1 LGSFKHLTRLNK
13 RSYNTRKAFLYFL
26 SKAQRRDARRG
37 AYTMT
42 EHIPVIVGAA
52 RTPTGKFLGGL
63 ASFTAPQ
70 LGAIAIKEVVSRAG
84 IDPEAIDEV
93 IMGNVVS
100 AGLGQAPARQA
111 ALQSGL
117 PVDIPAVTVNKVC
130 GSGLKAVMLAAQA
143 IRAGDA
149 QAFVAG
155 GMESMSNAP
164 YLLPKARTGYRM
176 GDGKIVDSV
185 VHDGLW
191 CAFEDIHM
199 GNEAEI
205 IAEKFGVTRE
215 EQDRFSLQSHQ
226 RAAAATSTGRFK
238 DEIVPVEIKQ
248 KKGSFWVEHDEPI
261 RSDSSLEVLAR
272 LMPAFQ
278 QGGTVT
284 AGNAPGLSDGASATI
299 VVEREFARA
308 SGLTELARITG
319 YASAAIEPRYIFAA
333 PTRAVHRL
341 LERTGQKIS
350 DFDLIEVNEA
360 FAAQTLANGKEL
372 DWDWSR
378 VNVNG
383 GAIALGH
390 PIGSSG
396 SRVLTTLIYELRS
409 RGGGRGLA
417 TLCLG
422 GGGAVALSVEV

>member
-1 LGSFKHLTRLNK
+1 MAEPT
-13 RSYNTRKAFLYFL
+13 A
-26 SKAQRRDARRG
+26 
-37 AYTMT
+37 
-42 EHIPVIVGAA
+42 VVVAA
-52 RTPTGKFLGGL
+52 VRTATGKFLGGL
-63 ASFTAPQ
+63 SSFTAPQ
-70 LGAIAIKEVVSRAG
+70 LGAIVIKEAVRRSG
-84 IDPEAIDEV
+84 IEPNTIDEV

-100 AGLGQAPARQA
+100 AGVGQAPARQA
-111 ALQSGL
+111 AIHADL
-117 PVDIPAVTVNKVC
+117 PVDIPAFTVNKVC

-164 YLLPKARTGYRM
+164 YLLTQARTGYRM
-176 GDGKIVDSV
+176 GDAKMIDAV

-191 CAFEDIHM
+191 CAFENIHM
-199 GNEAEI
+199 GSEAEI

-215 EQDRFSLQSHQ
+215 EQDQYSFQSHQ
-226 RAAAATSTGRFK
+226 RAAAATTAGRFK
-238 DEIVPVEIKQ
+238 DEIIPIEVKQ
-248 KKGSFWVEHDEPI
+248 KNGVLVVDTDEPI
-261 RSDSSLEVLAR
+261 RGDTSMDMLAK
-272 LMPAFQ
+272 LMPVFQ

-284 AGNAPGLSDGASATI
+284 AGNAPGLSDGASAT
-299 VVEREFARA
+299 VVTEREFAKA
-308 SGLTELARITG
+308 HGLPVLARITG
-319 YASAAIEPRYIFAA
+319 YASAAITPRYIFAA

-341 LERTGQKIS
+341 LERTGLRIG

-396 SRVLTTLIYELRS
+396 SRVLTTLIYELRR

-422 GGGAVALSVEV
+422 GGGAVAMSVEVS

>member
-1 LGSFKHLTRLNK
+1 M
-13 RSYNTRKAFLYFL
+13 AE
-26 SKAQRRDARRG
+26 
-37 AYTMT
+37 
-42 EHIPVIVGAA
+42 EHIAVIVGAA

-70 LGAIAIKEVVSRAG
+70 LGALVIKEAVRRSG
-84 IDPEAIDEV
+84 IAPDAIDEV

-100 AGLGQAPARQA
+100 AGVGQAPARQA
-111 ALQSGL
+111 ALHSGL
-117 PVDIPAVTVNKVC
+117 PVDIPAFTVNKVC

-143 IRAGDA
+143 IRAGDE

-164 YLLPKARTGYRM
+164 YLLTKARTGYRM
-176 GDGKIVDSV
+176 GNGEIVDAV

-191 CAFEDIHM
+191 CAFENIHM

-215 EQDRFSLQSHQ
+215 EQDRFSLRSHQ
-226 RAAAATSTGRFK
+226 KAAEATAAGRFK
-238 DEIVPVEIKQ
+238 EEIVPVEVKQ
-248 KKGSFWVEHDEPI
+248 KKGTVVVENDEPI
-261 RSDSSLEVLAR
+261 RGDSTMDTLTK

-278 QGGTVT
+278 EGGTVT
-284 AGNAPGLSDGASATI
+284 AGNAPGLSDGASAT
-299 VVEREFARA
+299 VVVDRDFAKA
-308 SGLTELARITG
+308 NGLTELARITG
-319 YASAAIEPRYIFAA
+319 YAASAITPRYIFAA
-333 PTRAVHRL
+333 PTIAVKRL
-341 LERTGQKIS
+341 LERTGLRIG

-360 FAAQTLANGKEL
+360 FAAQALANGREL

-396 SRVLTTLIYELRS
+396 SRVLITLIHELRR

-422 GGGAVALSVEV
+422 GGGAVAMSVEV

>member
-1 LGSFKHLTRLNK
+1 MS
-13 RSYNTRKAFLYFL
+13 
-26 SKAQRRDARRG
+26 
-37 AYTMT
+37 
-42 EHIPVIVGAA
+42 EHIPVIAGAV
-52 RTPTGKFLGGL
+52 RTPTGKFLGNL
-63 ASFTAPQ
+63 AGFTAPQ
-70 LGAIAIKEVVSRAG
+70 LGAIVIKEVVRRSG
-84 IDPEAIDEV
+84 IAPNSIDEA

-100 AGLGQAPARQA
+100 AGIGQAPARQA
-111 ALQSGL
+111 AIRAGL
-117 PVDIPAVTVNKVC
+117 PDDLPVFTVNKVC

-164 YLLPKARTGYRM
+164 YLLTKARTGYRM
-176 GDGKIVDSV
+176 GDGELIDAV
-185 VHDGLW
+185 VRDGLW
-191 CAFEDIHM
+191 CAFENIHM
-199 GNEAEI
+199 GGEAEI

-215 EQDRFSLQSHQ
+215 EQDQFSLQSHQ
-226 RAAAATSTGRFK
+226 RAAAATAAGRFK
-238 DEIVPVEIKQ
+238 DEIVPIEIKQ
-248 KKGSFWVEHDEPI
+248 KAGVVVVDTDEPI
-261 RSDSSLEVLAR
+261 RADSSLAALAK
-272 LMPAFQ
+272 LKPAFKE
-278 QGGTVT
+278 GGTVT
-284 AGNAPGLSDGASATI
+284 AGNAPGLSDGASAT
-299 VVEREFARA
+299 VVVDQDFAKA
-308 SGLTELARITG
+308 NGLTVLARVTG
-319 YASAAIEPRYIFAA
+319 YASAAITPRYIFAA
-333 PTRAVHRL
+333 PTRAVNRL
-341 LERTGQKIS
+341 LERTGLRLA

-396 SRVLTTLIYELRS
+396 SRVLTTLIYELRR

-422 GGGAVALSVEV
+422 GGGAVAMSIEV

>member
-1 LGSFKHLTRLNK
+1 MSER
-13 RSYNTRKAFLYFL
+13 
-26 SKAQRRDARRG
+26 
-37 AYTMT
+37 
-42 EHIPVIVGAA
+42 IPVVVGAV

-63 ASFTAPQ
+63 ASFSAPQ
-70 LGAIAIKEVVSRAG
+70 LGALVIKEAVRRAG
-84 IDPEAIDEV
+84 IDPTSIDEV

-100 AGLGQAPARQA
+100 AGIGQAPARQA
-111 ALQSGL
+111 AVHSGL
-117 PVDIPAVTVNKVC
+117 PVDIPAFTVNKVC

-176 GDGKIVDSV
+176 GDGKIIDSV
-185 VHDGLW
+185 VRDGLW

-205 IAEKFGVTRE
+205 IAEKFGVARE
-215 EQDRFSLQSHQ
+215 QQDQFALQSHQ
-226 RAAAATSTGRFK
+226 KAQAATSAGRFK
-238 DEIVPVEIKQ
+238 DEILAVEVKQ
-248 KKGSFWVEHDEPI
+248 KKGIQIVEADEPI
-261 RSDSSLEVLAR
+261 RGDTSLEALAS
-272 LMPAFQ
+272 LQPAFQ

-284 AGNAPGLSDGASATI
+284 AGNAPGLSDGASAT
-299 VVEREFARA
+299 VVVDQAFAREHA
-308 SGLTELARITG
+308 MTELARITG
-319 YASAAIEPRYIFAA
+319 YASAAIIPKYIFAA
-333 PTRAVHRL
+333 PTIAVRRVL
-341 LERTGQKIS
+341 ARTGLKIG

-360 FAAQTLANGKEL
+360 FAAQALANGKEL

-396 SRVLTTLIYELRS
+396 SRVLTTLIYELRR

-422 GGGAVALSVEV
+422 GGGAVAMSVEV

>member
-1 LGSFKHLTRLNK
+1 
-13 RSYNTRKAFLYFL
+13 
-26 SKAQRRDARRG
+26 
-37 AYTMT
+37 MT

-52 RTPTGKFLGGL
+52 RTPTGKFLGNFAG
-63 ASFTAPQ
+63 FTAPQ
-70 LGAIAIKEVVSRAG
+70 LGAIAIREAVRRSG
-84 IDPEAIDEV
+84 IAAAAIDEV

-100 AGLGQAPARQA
+100 AGVGQAPARQA
-111 ALQSGL
+111 AIHAGL
-117 PVDIPAVTVNKVC
+117 PDDIPAVTINKVC
-130 GSGLKAVMLAAQA
+130 GSGMKAVMLAAQA
-143 IRAGDA
+143 IKAGDA

-164 YLLPKARTGYRM
+164 YLLTKARTGYRM
-176 GDGKIVDSV
+176 GDATLVDSM

-191 CAFEDIHM
+191 CAFECMHM
-199 GNEAEI
+199 GSEAEI
-205 IAEKFGVTRE
+205 IAEKFLVTRE
-215 EQDRFSLQSHQ
+215 EQDRYALQSQQ
-226 RAAAATSTGRFK
+226 RAATATAAGRFK
-238 DEIVPVEIKQ
+238 EEIIPIEVKQ
-248 KKGSFWVEHDEPI
+248 KKGIMVVDTDEPI
-261 RSDSSLEVLAR
+261 RGDTSLEALAK
-272 LMPAFQ
+272 LKPAFQ
-278 QGGTVT
+278 EGGTVT
-284 AGNAPGLSDGASATI
+284 AGNAPGLTDGASAT
-299 VVEREFARA
+299 VVVDADFAKTH
-308 SGLTELARITG
+308 GMTVLARITG
-319 YASAAIEPRYIFAA
+319 YASAAITPRYVFVA

-341 LERTGQKIS
+341 LERTGMKLS

-396 SRVLTTLIYELRS
+396 ARILTTLIYELRR

-422 GGGAVALSVEV
+422 GGGAVAMSIEV

>member
-1 LGSFKHLTRLNK
+1 M
-13 RSYNTRKAFLYFL
+13 AE
-26 SKAQRRDARRG
+26 
-37 AYTMT
+37 

-70 LGAIAIKEVVSRAG
+70 LGARVIKEAVQRAG
-84 IDPEAIDEV
+84 IAHDAIDEV

-100 AGLGQAPARQA
+100 AGVGQAPARQA
-111 ALQSGL
+111 ALHSGL
-117 PVDIPAVTVNKVC
+117 PVDIPAFTVNKVC
-130 GSGLKAVMLAAQA
+130 GSGLKAVMLAAQS
-143 IRAGDA
+143 IRAGDE

-164 YLLPKARTGYRM
+164 YLLAKARTGYRM
-176 GDGKIVDSV
+176 GNGEIIDAV

-191 CAFEDIHM
+191 CAFENIHM
-199 GNEAEI
+199 GREAEI

-226 RAAAATSTGRFK
+226 RAAEATAAGRFK
-238 DEIVPVEIKQ
+238 EEIVPVEVKQ
-248 KKGSFWVEHDEPI
+248 KKGTMVVETDEPI
-261 RSDSSLEVLAR
+261 RGDSTMDTLAK

-278 QGGTVT
+278 EGGTVT
-284 AGNAPGLSDGASATI
+284 AGNAPGLSDGASAA
-299 VVEREFARA
+299 VVVDHAFARTN
-308 SGLTELARITG
+308 GLTELARITG
-319 YASAAIEPRYIFAA
+319 YASAAITPRYIFAA
-333 PTRAVHRL
+333 PTRAVRRL
-341 LERTGQKIS
+341 LERNGMKVG

-360 FAAQTLANGKEL
+360 FAAQALANGREL

-396 SRVLTTLIYELRS
+396 CRVLITLIYELRR

-422 GGGAVALSVEV
+422 GGGAVAMSVEV

>member
-1 LGSFKHLTRLNK
+1 M
-13 RSYNTRKAFLYFL
+13 AE
-26 SKAQRRDARRG
+26 
-37 AYTMT
+37 

-70 LGAIAIKEVVSRAG
+70 LGAIVIKEAVRRSG
-84 IDPEAIDEV
+84 IAQDAIEEV

-100 AGLGQAPARQA
+100 AGVGQAPARQA
-111 ALQSGL
+111 ALHSGL
-117 PVDIPAVTVNKVC
+117 PVDIPAFTVNKVC

-143 IRAGDA
+143 IRTGDE

-164 YLLPKARTGYRM
+164 YLLAKARTGYRM
-176 GDGKIVDSV
+176 GNGEIIDAV

-191 CAFEDIHM
+191 CALENIHM

-215 EQDRFSLQSHQ
+215 EQDHFALQSHQ
-226 RAAAATSTGRFK
+226 RAAAATAAGRFK
-238 DEIVPVEIKQ
+238 EEIVPVEIKQ
-248 KKGSFWVEHDEPI
+248 KKGTVVVDKDEPI
-261 RSDSSLEVLAR
+261 RSDSTLEALAK
-272 LMPAFQ
+272 LKPAFVSE
-278 QGGTVT
+278 GGTVT
-284 AGNAPGLSDGASATI
+284 AGNAPGLSDGASAT
-299 VVEREFARA
+299 VVVDQAFAKANR
-308 SGLTELARITG
+308 LTELARITG
-319 YASAAIEPRYIFAA
+319 YASAAITPRYIFAA
-333 PTRAVHRL
+333 PTRAVRRL
-341 LERTGQKIS
+341 LERTGMKIG
-350 DFDLIEVNEA
+350 DFELIEVNEA
-360 FAAQTLANGKEL
+360 FAAQALANGKEL

-396 SRVLTTLIYELRS
+396 SRLLITLIHELRR

-422 GGGAVALSVEV
+422 GGGAVAMSVEV

>member
-1 LGSFKHLTRLNK
+1 
-13 RSYNTRKAFLYFL
+13 
-26 SKAQRRDARRG
+26 
-37 AYTMT
+37 MV
-42 EHIPVIVGAA
+42 EHIPVLIGAA
-52 RTPTGKFLGGL
+52 RTPTGKFLGSL
-63 ASFTAPQ
+63 ASLSAPQ
-70 LGAIAIKEVVSRAG
+70 LGAIAIKEAVRRAG
-84 IDPEAIDEV
+84 IDPQAIEEV

-100 AGLGQAPARQA
+100 AGVGQAPARQA
-111 ALQSGL
+111 AIQAGL
-117 PVDIPAVTVNKVC
+117 PVEVPAWTINKVC
-130 GSGLKAVMLAAQA
+130 GSGLKAVMQAAQA
-143 IRAGDA
+143 IRAGDGR
-149 QAFVAG
+149 AFVAG

-176 GDGKIVDSV
+176 GNGELVDSV

-191 CAFEDIHM
+191 CAFENIHM

-205 IAEKFGVTRE
+205 IAEKFGITRD
-215 EQDRFSLQSHQ
+215 EQDRFALQSHQ
-226 RAAAATSTGRFK
+226 RAAAATATGRFK
-238 DEIVPVEIKQ
+238 DEIVPVQIQQ
-248 KKGSFWVEHDEPI
+248 KKSIQVIDTDESI
-261 RSDSSLEVLAR
+261 RTDTSLEALSKLLPV
-272 LMPAFQ
+272 FQ

-284 AGNAPGLSDGASATI
+284 AGNAPGLSDGASAT
-299 VVEREFARA
+299 VVVDQEFARA
-308 SGLTELARITG
+308 HGIEVFARITG
-319 YASAAIEPRYIFAA
+319 YASAAITPRYIFAA

-341 LERTGQKIS
+341 LERTNLQIN

-396 SRVLTTLIYELRS
+396 SRVLTTLVYELRR

-422 GGGAVALSVEV
+422 GGGAVAMAVEV

>member
-1 LGSFKHLTRLNK
+1 
-13 RSYNTRKAFLYFL
+13 
-26 SKAQRRDARRG
+26 
-37 AYTMT
+37 MT
-42 EHIPVIVGAA
+42 ERIPVIVGAA

-70 LGAIAIKEVVSRAG
+70 LGAIVIREAVRRAG
-84 IDPEAIDEV
+84 IDPAAIDEV

-100 AGLGQAPARQA
+100 AGVGQAPARQA
-111 ALQSGL
+111 AIHAGL
-117 PVDIPAVTVNKVC
+117 PDEIPAVTINKVC
-130 GSGLKAVMLAAQA
+130 GSGMKAVMLAAQA
-143 IRAGDA
+143 IRVGDA

-155 GMESMSNAP
+155 GMESMSTSP
-164 YLLPKARTGYRM
+164 YLLLKGRTGYRL
-176 GDGKIVDSV
+176 GDGKLVDSV

-199 GNEAEI
+199 GSEAEI

-226 RAAAATSTGRFK
+226 RAAAATEAGRFRE
-238 DEIVPVEIKQ
+238 EIVPVEIKQ
-248 KKGSFWVEHDEPI
+248 KKGTLTIDKDEPI
-261 RSDSSLEVLAR
+261 RGDSSLDTLAK
-272 LMPAFQ
+272 LMPAFKE
-278 QGGTVT
+278 GGTVT
-284 AGNAPGLSDGASATI
+284 AGNAPGLSDGASAT
-299 VVEREFARA
+299 VVVDREFAA
-308 SGLTELARITG
+308 AHTMPVLARITG
-319 YASAAIEPRYIFAA
+319 YAASAITPRYVFAA
-333 PTRAVHRL
+333 PPAAVHRL
-341 LERTGQKIS
+341 LERTGLKIG

-360 FAAQTLANGKEL
+360 FAAQALANGREL

-383 GAIALGH
+383 GAIAMGH

-396 SRVLTTLIYELRS
+396 SRVLITLIHELRR

-422 GGGAVALSVEV
+422 GGGAVAMSVEV